1 MENNL
6 TLTREGYIADMY
18 LRISR
23 EDGDKAESDSIAN
36 QRDLIYAFLEKHPEI
51 TLQNIRIDDGY
62 TGVSFDRPAFSS
74 MMESV
79 KNSEINCIIVKDLSR
94 LGRNFIEAGKYVERI
109 FPFMG
114 VRFIAINDDYDSL
127 KPQTASD
134 NLILPVKNL
143 MNDAYCRDI
152 SIKIRSQLDVKR
164 RKGECIAPFAVYGY
178 LKDPDQKNH
187 LIADDYA
194 ADVIR
199 DIFKRKLD
207 GLSAQMIADSLN
219 EQDVLSPMEYK
230 KLLGSNYKSPFKR
243 SAKAVWTAGTIQ
255 RILKN
260 PVYIGTL
267 TQGKRRTPN
276 YKVKKVFTLPEE
288 QWVVVENTHEAI
300 VSPETFDNV
309 AKILRTDTRTAPGEE
324 AVFPLAGLIV
334 CGDCG
339 KNMVRKN
346 NASSQKPYIYYVCAG
361 SKQKSGCT
369 SHIIRDYLLE
379 QAVFTSVQTHIRSV
393 LDLEQTLSA
402 IENLPFT
409 TREVKKT
416 DKRLLAKR
424 AEMEKY
430 HQYKMKLHESYTD
443 SVISREDYIAFGKRY
458 DKKMRQAE
466 DAILSLEQDIEK
478 LSAGTSDQQQWITY
492 FKQYRD
498 IDALTRKLAV
508 ELIDR
513 IFVYENQKLHI
524 KFKFQCEYENAI
536 AFVTCANSLPPC
548 TSPNKEVL

>member
-1 MENNL
+1 MSMAGKLNL
-6 TLTREGYIADMY
+6 NTEGDIADMY

-36 QRDLIYAFLEKHPEI
+36 QRDLVYAFLEKHSEI
-51 TLQNIRIDDGY
+51 TLRKIRIDDGY
-62 TGVSFDRPAFSS
+62 TGVNFDRPGFIA

-79 KNSEINCIIVKDLSR
+79 KNGEINCIIVKDLSR
-94 LGRNFIEAGKYVERI
+94 LGRNFIETGKYIERI

-114 VRFIAINDDYDSL
+114 VRFIAINDDYDSA
-127 KPQTASD
+127 KPKTASD

-143 MNDAYCRDI
+143 MNDAYCRDS

-187 LIADDYA
+187 LMVDEYA
-194 ADVIR
+194 AEVVR
-199 DIFKRKLD
+199 DMFKRKLD

-219 EQDVLSPMEYK
+219 GQGVLSPMEYK
-230 KLLGSNYKSPFKR
+230 KLLGSNYKSSFKQ
-243 SAKAVWTAGTIQ
+243 SAKAVWTAGAIL

-276 YKVKKVFTLPEE
+276 YKVKKIVTLPEE
-288 QWVVVENTHEAI
+288 QWVVVENTHEPI
-300 VSPETFDNV
+300 VSRELFDNV
-309 AKILRTDTRTAPGEE
+309 AKILRMDTRTAPGEN

-346 NASSQKPYIYYVCAG
+346 NASAQKPYIYYVCAG
-361 SKQKSGCT
+361 SKQKNGCK
-369 SHIIRDYLLE
+369 SHIIRDVLLE
-379 QAVFTSVQTHIRSV
+379 QAVFTAVQAHIRAV
-393 LDLEQTLSA
+393 LDLEQTLTD
-402 IENLPFT
+402 ICNLPFT

-416 DKRLLAKR
+416 EKNLLAKR
-424 AEMEKY
+424 AEVEKY
-430 HQYKMKLHESYTD
+430 RQYKMKLHENHTD
-443 SVISREDYIAFGKRY
+443 GLVSRDDYIAFGKRY
-458 DKKMRQAE
+458 DAKMNQAE
-466 DAILSLEQDIEK
+466 EVVLSLEQDMK
-478 LSAGTSDQQQWITY
+478 TLAAGASEEQQWITY
-492 FKQYRD
+492 FKQYHD
-498 IDALTRKLAV
+498 IEGLTRKLAV

-513 IFVYENQKLHI
+513 IFVYENQRLRI
-524 KFKFQCEYENAI
+524 EFQFQHEYENAVSFI
-536 AFVTCANSLPPC
+536 TREDSGV
-548 TSPNKEVL
+548 V